1 VSSWFHDSLMI
12 SGFVCAMMLIVEYVN
27 VRSEGRWRRWLAA
40 RRGSQYVV
48 AALLGVTPGCLG
60 AFLAVTLYTHGGLSL
75 GAVVAAMIATSG
87 DEAFVLLALAP
98 KTALVLM
105 ALLFGLAVLTG
116 AVVDVVAG
124 RREAHPAVCGE
135 LELHPE
141 DSAELFPQ
149 GRLLAQWRNC
159 SAARGI
165 LTLALALFLLGAAT
179 GRLGPEEWNWVRVTL
194 MLTAGVCLFIAATV
208 PDHFLEEHLWRH
220 VARKHAPR
228 IFLWTF
234 GALAVSEPLAELLKV
249 SPAVQAHPWLL
260 LAAACAVGLIPES
273 GPHLIFVTLYVRE
286 AIPFAVLLANSVVQD
301 GHGMLPLL
309 AHSSRAFLKVK
320 AINLAA
326 GLVAGAAALGLGSH
340 WQSLLPALLR

>member
-1 VSSWFHDSLMI
+1 MSRWLHDSLMI
-12 SGFVCAMMLIVEYVN
+12 SAFVCAMMLIVEYGN
-27 VRSEGRWRRWLAA
+27 VRSEGRWRRWLSA
-40 RRGSQYVV
+40 RRGSQYIV

-98 KTALVLM
+98 RTALVLM
-105 ALLFGLAVLTG
+105 ALLFGFAVLTG
-116 AVVDVVAG
+116 AVVDAVAG
-124 RREAHPAVCGE
+124 RRGTPPEVCDD
-135 LELHPE
+135 LQLHEE
-141 DSAELFPQ
+141 DSAGLFTR
-149 GRLLAQWRNC
+149 GRLLAQWREC
-159 SAARGI
+159 RAARGI
-165 LTLALALFLLGAAT
+165 LTLALVLFLPAAAT
-179 GRLGPEEWNWVRVTL
+179 GRLGPAEWNWVRVTL
-194 MLTAGVCLFIAATV
+194 ILTAGLSLFIAATV

-234 GALAVSEPLAELLKV
+234 GALAVSEPLAELLHV

-273 GPHLIFVTLYVRE
+273 GPHLIFVTLYVRD

-309 AHSSRAFLKVK
+309 AHSTRAFLQVK
-320 AINLAA
+320 AINLIA
-326 GLVAGAAALGLGSH
+326 GLVAGAAALWLGSH
-340 WQSLLPALLR
+340 GQSALPALLR